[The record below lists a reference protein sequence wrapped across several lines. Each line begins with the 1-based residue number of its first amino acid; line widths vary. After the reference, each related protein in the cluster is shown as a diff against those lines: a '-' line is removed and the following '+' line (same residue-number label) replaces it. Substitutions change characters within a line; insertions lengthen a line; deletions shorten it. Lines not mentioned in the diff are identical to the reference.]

1 MILIADSGS
10 TKTHWTL
17 MAASGKSQD
26 YSTDGINPFFLSA
39 EQVEN
44 IIEYQLLPQVSGQLW
59 AGMITR
65 IFFYGAGCTPE
76 KKGIVVNAL
85 QHSGLSVSG
94 NFKVEVQSDI
104 VGAARGLLQHEPG
117 IACILG
123 TGSNSAL
130 YDGENIVRQV
140 PALGFILGD
149 EGSGSVLGRQLVS
162 DILKNQL
169 PKELQEAFFEQ
180 YKLTQADII
189 ERVYRQPL
197 PNRFLAS
204 FSPFCHEHKD
214 HPAIEALLFNH
225 FRQFVTRILLQY
237 YQTEDEKQAMPV
249 GFVGSIAY
257 YYKDILNRVL
267 KDYHLRLGQIEQD
280 PIEGLKLY
288 HKDDLQP
295 TM

>member
-17 MAASGKSQD
+17 VTASGKSQD
-26 YSTDGINPFFLSA
+26 YSTDGINPFFLSVG
-39 EQVEN
+39 QVEN
-44 IIEYQLLPQVSGQLW
+44 ILEYQLLPQLSGQLW
-59 AGMITR
+59 AGTVTR

-76 KKGIVVNAL
+76 KSKVVSDAL
-85 QHSGLSVSG
+85 THCGLAASAHFRVD
-94 NFKVEVQSDI
+94 VQSDI
-104 VGAARGLLQHEPG
+104 LGAARGLLQRGKG

-130 YDGENIVRQV
+130 YDGSDITRQV

-162 DILKNQL
+162 DILKNQMPEDL
-169 PKELQEAFFEQ
+169 REAFFRQ
-180 YKLTQADII
+180 YSLTQADII
-189 ERVYRQPL
+189 DRVYRQPL

-214 HPAIEALLFNH
+214 HPDIQELLYRH
-225 FRQFVTRILLQY
+225 FSLFVTRILLQY
-237 YQTEDEKQAMPV
+237 YDSETEKTEMPV
-249 GFVGSIAY
+249 CFVGSVAY

-267 KDYHLRLGQIEQD
+267 NNYHLRLGQIMQD
-280 PIEGLKLY
+280 PIEGLRQY
-288 HKDDLQP
+288 HLPDLEP

>member
-17 MAASGKSQD
+17 VTASGHSQD
-26 YSTDGINPFFLSA
+26 YSTDGINPFFLSS

-44 IIEYQLLPQVSGQLW
+44 IIEYQLMPQLSKQLW
-59 AGMITR
+59 AGTVTR

-76 KKGIVVNAL
+76 KSVIVSNAL
-85 QHSGLSVSG
+85 RHSGLAMSC
-94 NFKVEVQSDI
+94 NFRVEVASDML
-104 VGAARGLLQHEPG
+104 GAARGLLQREQG

-130 YDGENIVRQV
+130 YDGNGIVRQV

-169 PKELQEAFFEQ
+169 PKDLQEDFFRQ
-180 YKLTQADII
+180 YRLTQADII
-189 ERVYRQPL
+189 ERVYRQPM

-204 FSPFCHEHKD
+204 FSPFCQEHKE
-214 HPAIEALLFNH
+214 HPAVQELLYRH
-225 FRQFVTRILLQY
+225 FSLFVTRILLQY
-237 YQTEDEKQAMPV
+237 YTTEEEKSSMPV

-257 YYKDILNRVL
+257 YYQDILNRVL
-267 KDYHLRLGQIEQD
+267 SDHHLRAGQIVQD
-280 PIEGLKLY
+280 PIEGLKQY
-288 HKDDLQP
+288 HLPDVEP
-295 TM
+295 TT